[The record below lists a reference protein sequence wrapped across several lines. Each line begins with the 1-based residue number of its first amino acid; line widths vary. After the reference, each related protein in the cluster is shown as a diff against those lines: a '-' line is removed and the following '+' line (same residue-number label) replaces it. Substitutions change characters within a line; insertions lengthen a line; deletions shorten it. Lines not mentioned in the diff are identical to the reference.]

1 MPNWNHNII
10 TLTAKTEEAKKQL
23 HTFIDKHVIVLK
35 EKDFWRDSNLDLDSE
50 SIIPIPEGIHKL
62 TNMAAILQ
70 TEDGIKD
77 NPNYDAEAERK
88 QREQCL
94 KDYGYDDWYAFRVHV
109 WGSKWGFCHT
119 CFNNDY
125 GEPIESKEDLHKEL
139 DDKGEIEITTDC
151 AWSPATG
158 LMQKICELYPDIEFR
173 CEWGEE
179 QVTEYYGILTY
190 DKENGW
196 QEKYK
201 KEIDVDEAYNMLDR
215 LGLVNS
221 EEDDGYFPNHTTGL
235 VDYDERLNADSEE
248 YLTEDQR
255 EGIVFGDVSDDTAL
269 DEKNMITPEQ
279 NLLTKE

>member
-1 MPNWNHNII
+1 MPNWNNNII
-10 TLTAKTEEAKKQL
+10 TLKARTEEAKKQL

-35 EKDFWRDSNLDLDSE
+35 EKNFWNDSPLDLDSE

-62 TNMAAILQ
+62 TNMAEYLQ
-70 TEDGIKD
+70 TKDGVNK
-77 NPNYDAEAERK
+77 NLTYDAEAEKK
-88 QREQCL
+88 QREQNL
-94 KDYGYDDWYAFRVHV
+94 KDYGYEDWWSFCVNV

-119 CFNNDY
+119 SFSNEY
-125 GEPIESKEDLHKEL
+125 GETIETKEDLHSNL
-139 DDKGEIEITTDC
+139 DNTGEIDITTDC

-158 LMQKICELYPDIEFR
+158 LMKKICELYPNIEFL

-179 QVTEYYGILTY
+179 QVTEYYGIYTY
-190 DKENGW
+190 NKEDGW

-201 KEIDVDEAYNMLDR
+201 KDLDVDEAYNMLDR
-215 LGLVNS
+215 IGLLNADI
-221 EEDDGYFPNHTTGL
+221 DDGYFPNHNTGL

-255 EGIVFGDVSDDTAL
+255 DGIVFGDVSDDTSL